1 MMERQ
6 RMWIMVGIAVA
17 VLAGAG
23 LALLLIEGVNTW
35 TLTSFAVLA
44 TVAILALVLVARTAK
59 ELRSGYPLEDERS
72 RFMNMRAGYYAFYVS
87 MYSVLGLAFVMTLLE
102 DEGIVLANGEL
113 LFLVIVLMGSVHIV
127 LSLYFKLRG
136 KASLG

>member
-6 RMWIMVGIAVA
+6 RMWIMAGIAVA
-17 VLAGAG
+17 VLAAAG
-23 LALLLIEGVNTW
+23 LGLLLLEGVNTF
-35 TLTSFAVLA
+35 TLISVAVLA
-44 TVAILALVLVARTAK
+44 TIVVIALALVAWTAK

-72 RFMNMRAGYYAFYVS
+72 RLMNMRAGYYAFYVT
-87 MYSVLGLAFVMTLLE
+87 MYSVLALAFVMMMLE
-102 DEGIVLANGEL
+102 DEGVVLANGEL
-113 LFLVIVLMGSVHIV
+113 LFLVIVLMGSVHIA